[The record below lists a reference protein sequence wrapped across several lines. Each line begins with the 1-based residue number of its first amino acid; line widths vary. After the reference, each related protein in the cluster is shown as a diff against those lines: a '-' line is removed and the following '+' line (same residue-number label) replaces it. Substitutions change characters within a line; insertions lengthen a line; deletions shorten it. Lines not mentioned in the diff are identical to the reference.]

1 MSSTDS
7 TTVDGPPTEEPA
19 AAAAGHAPS
28 NEAAAAPAAENSAAQ
43 ATPVL
48 NTLLSKPSETT
59 SNPPSNA
66 APQFASPQQS
76 PVPRGPSRPES
87 RDKYAATAN
96 AVAAGAGAPPRHP
109 GIAGVQA
116 QEWAQPRSP
125 QSPAGAAAAP
135 GSYPPTTPDPAA
147 AMQQGQPPQQ
157 QQGPPPPG
165 YPPGYPAGAPPHG
178 YWPPPQHPQARPG
191 MPPPPGYGMP
201 PGYPPYGMPGQHP
214 HPGYAHPG
222 YPGGPP
228 PHPGMHPG
236 MRPQHMPP
244 GPGDLVKMPPGPTP
258 LEWAAM
264 HRQRETNP
272 DGAPAPSP
280 AATEEEK
287 YRVGVPPPHGMVPQQ
302 AAPPPT
308 SSRKEISIVE
318 RLVGPPTV
326 ANPIEV
332 MPARRAFFDKLVQFC
347 ERHGEPITM
356 IPQVSKQNVDLH
368 RLYIAVRNKGGFEQ
382 VTKDKAWKMICCEAN
397 PDISESSAAGYQLRR
412 HYQKHLLLL
421 ECLETGRNAEDAVA
435 FADKLKK
442 KKKDPNAGAAAGT
455 PGATVS
461 TPGAAGT
468 PTGPGG
474 SGPG

>member
-7 TTVDGPPTEEPA
+7 TDPPQPPAAAEEA
-19 AAAAGHAPS
+19 AAAA
-28 NEAAAAPAAENSAAQ
+28 AAAASQASPHPAAADSGAMQ
-43 ATPVL
+43 GTPVL
-48 NTLLSKPSETT
+48 NTLLSSNTQSG

-76 PVPRGPSRPES
+76 PVPRGPSSRPES

-109 GIAGVQA
+109 GVMGVQA

-125 QSPAGAAAAP
+125 ASPAGPSGYSAAP
-135 GSYPPTTPDPAA
+135 GVPDPSNPA
-147 AMQQGQPPQQ
+147 AMQGMPPQQ
-157 QQGPPPPG
+157 QQAPPGAMPPG
-165 YPPGYPAGAPPHG
+165 YPPGYAPAPHG
-178 YWPPPQHPQARPG
+178 YWPGQPRPG
-191 MPPPPGYGMP
+191 MPPGPPPGAYGMP
-201 PGYPPYGMPGQHP
+201 PGYPPHYMQHPGAP
-214 HPGYAHPG
+214 HPGYG

-228 PHPGMHPG
+228 PHPGMPAG
-236 MRPQHMPP
+236 MRPPHMQPGPQDMVRMPP
-244 GPGDLVKMPPGPTP
+244 GPNPM
-258 LEWAAM
+258 EWAAM
-264 HRQRETNP
+264 QRQRETNA
-272 DGAPAPSP
+272 DGAPVPSP
-280 AATEEEK
+280 AGPPMPEDDR
-287 YRVGVPPPHGMVPQQ
+287 YRAGGPPPQAMVPQQPLQQ
-302 AAPPPT
+302 AAPPAPPAA
-308 SSRKEISIVE
+308 RREISIVD
-318 RLVGPPTV
+318 RLVGPATP

-332 MPARRAFFDKLVQFC
+332 MPARRAFFDKLVAFC

-421 ECLETGRNAEDAVA
+421 ECMETGRNPEDAVA

-442 KKKDPNAGAAAGT
+442 KKKDPSAGAT
-455 PGATVS
+455 PG
-461 TPGAAGT
+461 GT
-468 PTGPGG
+468 GTEA
-474 SGPG
+474 